1 MSHIEHKIHLRLML
15 YISEQIKQQE
25 ELITDIIE
33 SEDTSLISEDTWNL
47 LIRNPQGFTILEG
60 FALIVGFT

>member
-1 MSHIEHKIHLRLML
+1 MADSGLHFLISDFLHNLYQFEGRMSHIEHKIHLRLML

-33 SEDTSLISEDTWNL
+33 SEDTSLISEDT
-47 LIRNPQGFTILEG
+47 
-60 FALIVGFT
+60 